1 MATQRAKPYVWRHA
15 IQALAV
21 YFFIAVVVNLLE
33 LLPPLG
39 GFLLNQVAMVVGILA
54 MIALAYLAYHGS
66 SFRLPWISDFADRW
80 QPAGSLLIDAGLS
93 LLKQQTELALHRR
106 NLAHAVPAPPTDMLP
121 TVAAKPGPRG
131 FELEFVSGL
140 GALATSLVGERATPF
155 FTRGE
160 VVVAHWPLR
169 LGDEVRV
176 RYRAWPR
183 KDATV
188 ERISASLKC
197 VEKMAYRN
205 DHDTTSSYGMLLQ
218 VIAISTTSGQKEADG
233 SVSASWTLKLPREG
247 PASFVANGGSIGWTL
262 EVEVTLAGGRPAT
275 QLFDLLVV
283 PQVASQLA
291 SA

>member
-1 MATQRAKPYVWRHA
+1 MKK
-15 IQALAV
+15 
-21 YFFIAVVVNLLE
+21 
-33 LLPPLG
+33 
-39 GFLLNQVAMVVGILA
+39 
-54 MIALAYLAYHGS
+54 
-66 SFRLPWISDFADRW
+66 ISDFVDQLRSKGEA
-80 QPAGSLLIDAGLS
+80 LIDAGLV
-93 LLKQQTELALHRR
+93 LYRQQTELALHRR
-106 NLAHAVPAPPTDMLP
+106 NLARAVPAPPTDLP
-121 TVAAKPGPRG
+121 TVAGKPGPRG

-188 ERISASLKC
+188 ERIAASLKC
-197 VEKMAYRN
+197 VEKIHYRD
-205 DHDTTSSYGMLLQ
+205 DHNSRSSYGMLLQ
-218 VIAISTTSGQKEADG
+218 TIAISTTSGQKEADG
-233 SVSASWTLKLPREG
+233 SVSASWTLKVPREG
-247 PASFVANGGSIGWTL
+247 PSSFVANGGSIGWTL

-283 PQVASQLA
+283 PQVAPPVA